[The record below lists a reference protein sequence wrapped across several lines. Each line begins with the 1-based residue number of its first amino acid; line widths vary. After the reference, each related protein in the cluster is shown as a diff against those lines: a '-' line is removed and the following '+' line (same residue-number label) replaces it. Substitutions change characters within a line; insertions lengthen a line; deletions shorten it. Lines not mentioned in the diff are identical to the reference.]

1 VDPAGPTNHGLLDPV
16 HIAAPV
22 GTVVNAVFPAA
33 TAARAQ
39 TCQRVVDVILGALS
53 QAVPERV
60 IAASNGANGV
70 ASFSGIGPDGNY
82 YVYMETIGGGSGARS
97 YKDGVDGVQVHMT
110 NTSNLP
116 IEVLE
121 KEYPLLI
128 ERYEFI
134 RDSGGAGRWRGGMGL
149 RRVYRALGHTTTFSG
164 QGERS
169 VHPPYGLFGG
179 APGRCGNICIV
190 QDNGRRRQLST
201 KPAAIEVGDDAV
213 VVVETPG
220 AGGYGDPATRAVE
233 LVDEDLRGGKFSPG
247 YVRAFYRR
255 DKAGK
260 PAKTETQS

>member
-1 VDPAGPTNHGLLDPV
+1 MTKGADREPLRSA
-16 HIAAPV
+16 
-22 GTVVNAVFPAA
+22 
-33 TAARAQ
+33 
-39 TCQRVVDVILGALS
+39 ILGALS

-149 RRVYRALGHTTTFSG
+149 RRVYRALGHATTFSG